1 MISAN
6 HREAS
11 VIGVRLFFPAGKFRS
26 VGMIG
31 GGARTYDFMHCM
43 MNDEMLR
50 EIYCKIVIIVFQLN
64 AGKRK
69 KTIEKLMN

>member
-1 MISAN
+1 
-6 HREAS
+6 
-11 VIGVRLFFPAGKFRS
+11 
-26 VGMIG
+26 MIG
-31 GGARTYDFMHCM
+31 GGARTYDFMQYM

>member
-1 MISAN
+1 MILAN
-6 HREAS
+6 HREAL

-31 GGARTYDFMHCM
+31 GGARTYDFMHVV
-43 MNDEMLR
+43 MNAEMLR